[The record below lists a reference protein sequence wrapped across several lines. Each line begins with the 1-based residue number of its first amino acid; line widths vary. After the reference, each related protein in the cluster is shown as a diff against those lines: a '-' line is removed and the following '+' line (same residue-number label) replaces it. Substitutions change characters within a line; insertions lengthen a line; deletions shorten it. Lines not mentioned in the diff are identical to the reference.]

1 MRLYSLIPVV
11 AMALSASA
19 CSTGPQRPVPRAPEV
34 DVPRFMGDWYVIAQ
48 IPTFIERKA
57 FDSVERYALRDDGRI
72 QTTFTYRKG
81 SFDAPVK
88 TMHPVG
94 RVEKEGNGALW
105 GMQFIWPIQAEYVI
119 SWLDADYQQTIV
131 ARSKRD
137 YVWYMARTPQV
148 SDSDY
153 EAAMQRIASMGYDIS
168 KIRKVPQSKR

>member
-1 MRLYSLIPVV
+1 MRLYSLLPVV

-19 CSTGPQRPVPRAPEV
+19 CSSSPERPLPRAPQV

-57 FDSVERYALRDDGRI
+57 FDSVETYALRPDGRI

-81 SFDAPVK
+81 SFQAPVK
-88 TMHPVG
+88 TLHPVG
-94 RVEKEGNGALW
+94 RVEKEGNGAVW

-153 EAAMQRIASMGYDIS
+153 RQAMERTAAMGYDTS
-168 KIRKVPQSKR
+168 KILRVPKSDR